1 MAKPTLE
8 TIAEATQIGA
18 GEFYQVMSEGIQSN
32 YPVTTGLMPWV
43 YKRPWPV
50 VAAIN
55 LVDGMGQPS
64 ATYYFLKRTYEP
76 THVLLNIKHLLWA
89 PGEAFPISINV
100 LNGVDRPSFKGVVQ
114 VKILD
119 DSFREVWQASENV
132 NVPEG
137 TSVLKEEIGT
147 YAIPHTYREKY
158 FFVIVSLTDEYG
170 KVISHAEYWP
180 RTIKLMEDEAYYQK
194 FVSEPIE
201 WPTMENGPWLKPTVA
216 KHKTSVGFKEVKLM
230 KKNGNKGRLHVV
242 VTNKGRLPSFM
253 TNLNIED
260 VSRSFYANDNFFWLA
275 PGETKSIEIDF
286 ELRESQVV
294 SSMKLVLS
302 SWNAKTQ
309 SRMVKLVD

>member
-1 MAKPTLE
+1 MTGRCHPCAWGSL
-8 TIAEATQIGA
+8 
-18 GEFYQVMSEGIQSN
+18 SEGVQSN

-76 THVLLNIKHLLWA
+76 THVLLDIKRLLWA
-89 PGEAFPISINV
+89 PGEAFPISVNV
-100 LNGVDRPSFKGVVQ
+100 LNGVDRPGFKGVVQ

-119 DSFREVWQASENV
+119 DSFREVWQVSENV

-137 TSVLKEEIGT
+137 TSVLKEDMGI
-147 YAIPHTYREKY
+147 YAIPQTYKEKY
-158 FFVIVSLTDEYG
+158 FFAIVSLTDEHG

-194 FVSEPIE
+194 FVSEPVD
-201 WPTMENGPWLKPTVA
+201 WPTLNSGPWLKPTVA
-216 KHKTSVGFKEVKLM
+216 KHKTSVEFKEVKLM
-230 KKNGNKGRLHVV
+230 KKDGNKGRIHIAVA
-242 VTNKGRLPSFM
+242 NKGRLPSFM
-253 TNLNIED
+253 TNLNIEG

-309 SRMVKLVD
+309 SQKVKLID